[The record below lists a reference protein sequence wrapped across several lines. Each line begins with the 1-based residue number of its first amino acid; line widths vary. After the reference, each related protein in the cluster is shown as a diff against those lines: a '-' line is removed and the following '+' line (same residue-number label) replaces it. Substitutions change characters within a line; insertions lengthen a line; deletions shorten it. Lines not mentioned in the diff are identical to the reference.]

1 MRLDRHDTA
10 LIASCALVAVILA
23 LNWLI
28 DSAPF
33 KRWAWP
39 HVVANE
45 HCHLT
50 ADTGSVGIRVYQCD
64 DGYRVEGELRT
75 MSEEGI

>member
-1 MRLDRHDTA
+1 MKLDGHNTA
-10 LIASCALVAVILA
+10 LIASGTLLAFILT

-28 DSAPF
+28 DSGPF

-39 HVVANE
+39 HVVSNE

-64 DGYRVEGELRT
+64 DGYRVEGELKT